1 MEVRAITGI
10 KNYPFTLS
18 CLHEKFI
25 EKNVNSKIYKDDLRV
40 PNRNSV
46 TFGDKRIRDLEP
58 RIWNMLPAELKRKKS
73 YRKFKT
79 QINNWSG
86 PKCKCSACIYI

>member
-46 TFGDKRIRDLEP
+46 TFGDKKNKGFRASHLEHVTS
-58 RIWNMLPAELKRKKS
+58 RVKK
-73 YRKFKT
+73 KKII
-79 QINNWSG
+79 QKI
-86 PKCKCSACIYI
+86 